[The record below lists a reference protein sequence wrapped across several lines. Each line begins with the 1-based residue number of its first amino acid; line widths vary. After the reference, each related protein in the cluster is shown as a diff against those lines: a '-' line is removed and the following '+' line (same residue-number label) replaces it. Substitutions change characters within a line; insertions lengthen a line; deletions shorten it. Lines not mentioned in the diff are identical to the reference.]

1 MFRFVF
7 TNKHHIYSYYYKV
20 LTNIVFRFTDKMKI
34 TFAVALVI
42 TVFCEV
48 SSQQCFRPYSESQ
61 PNKNAHADL
70 YSGQQE
76 FSLALLNAINKVMPN
91 ENLFF
96 SPYSTYHAL
105 LIAYFLSGGQ
115 TESYLKKV
123 LRLKESQVRNMT
135 KYAEEY

>member
-1 MFRFVF
+1 MFA
-7 TNKHHIYSYYYKV
+7 
-20 LTNIVFRFTDKMKI
+20 DKMKI
-34 TFAVALVI
+34 TLAVALVI
-42 TVFCEV
+42 AVFCEK
-48 SSQQCFRPYSESQ
+48 STQQCFRPYSENQ
-61 PNKNAHADL
+61 PNKKGHEDL

-115 TESYLKKV
+115 TENYLKKV
-123 LRLKESQVRNMT
+123 LRLKENQVRNF
-135 KYAEEY
+135 